1 MTDDIIRKRE
11 MKRFLEEMRQNA
23 HWLYALMRNS
33 PKDAVWIT
41 RDDDWEETLEH
52 LSIVEFEQRCD
63 YFHPRNVS
71 FSLSFKTYFFYE
83 DRAEHFTP
91 LGIPEYG
98 LTGEDVFECDSGFEL
113 QLPIIR
119 REIPR
124 FMAYVC
130 RQEIMNGRR
139 LEIDEAAITK
149 YGFTQEDAEQLRY
162 RIADINA
169 RLLAEFRR
177 EYEWLKQIVDREQH
191 S

>member
-11 MKRFLEEMRQNA
+11 MKRFLEDMKLNA

-52 LSIVEFEQRCD
+52 LSIAEFEQRCD
-63 YFHPRNVS
+63 YFHPRNVT

-83 DRAEHFTP
+83 DREEHFTP

-98 LTGEDVFECDSGFEL
+98 LTGEDVFECDSVFEL

-139 LEIDEAAITK
+139 LEIDEAATAK
-149 YGFTQEDAEQLRY
+149 YGFTQEDAEQLKY
-162 RIADINA
+162 RIADINT

-177 EYEWLKQIVDREQH
+177 EYEWLKGIMEKEQH